1 MINKVIYPLF
11 YNQILVFVQEFFKLF
26 ALSRREIIFTRYS

>member
-1 MINKVIYPLF
+1 MINKIIYPFF
-11 YNQILVFVQEFFKLF
+11 YNQILVFVQQFFKFF